1 MKDRLEILQ
10 NALLFGEVPE
20 VEVDQLVRLVKTVE
34 LGEAETF
41 VVRGQPLPGMVMVEA
56 GCLEVLLDSSPIC
69 SLSPGSLFSEDALVS
84 DAPAPATLRAATKSR
99 IAVLERKA
107 LLREIQRLPNLRHAL
122 EQAYRRRVLA
132 ARLYQIDLFQVLS
145 VEARL
150 KILDRF
156 EVVSVP
162 GGSELAHEGQL
173 GDSFYVIRDGEALL
187 HLPPIELPP
196 GGQPLAA
203 AEPAP
208 QTAALK
214 TGDYLGDTCL
224 VDPQKPHGATVS
236 APYDVL
242 VMKLQRTHFH
252 AALKGLPGQ
261 LEATMAAYQRRSES
275 IL

>member
-10 NALLFGEVPE
+10 NALLFSEVPE
-20 VEVDQLVRLVKTVE
+20 GEVDQLVRLVKTVE
-34 LGEAETF
+34 LGDAETF
-41 VVRGQPLPGMVMVEA
+41 VVRGQPLPGMVMVEQ

-84 DAPAPATLRAATKSR
+84 DSPAPATLRAAMKSR

-107 LLREIQRLPNLRHAL
+107 LLREIQRLPSLRHAL

-132 ARLYQIDLFQVLS
+132 ARLYQIDLFQVLTP
-145 VEARL
+145 EARL

-162 GGSELAHEGQL
+162 GGSELAHQGEQ
-173 GDSFYVIRDGEALL
+173 GDSFFVIRDGEALL
-187 HLPPIELPP
+187 HLPPIEGDPP
-196 GGQPLAA
+196 GGGEA
-203 AEPAP
+203 AP
-208 QTAALK
+208 QTAVLK
-214 TGDYLGDTCL
+214 IGDYLGDTCL
-224 VDPQKPHGATVS
+224 LDPAKPHGATVT
-236 APYDVL
+236 APYDVM
-242 VMKLQRTHFH
+242 VMKLERQQFL

-261 LEATMAAYQRRSES
+261 LEAAQVAYQRRSES